1 MAYRS
6 WAGAV
11 PVLPFVGG
19 RVFSRRALG
28 VVIAL
33 LCACEGSAVAIR
45 DRNAVVDDGGRRVAL
60 EPAPRRIIS
69 LLPSATELLVALGA
83 GDRLI
88 ARTDYDAQP
97 GLTHLPSFG
106 RNITASVESIVAL
119 EPDLVVVPADYLT
132 VGLGA
137 RLTYAGVR
145 VYEADVQRLDALA
158 GTVRRLATL
167 LDARACGDSLL
178 AALRAG
184 LDSVRDAYAKG
195 DPVDVAFAVW
205 HAPASVAGG
214 DTYVDDV
221 IRAAG
226 GRNAFGDVSGWPE
239 ISAEALIARDPD
251 VIIVPAGGGSSLRP
265 EWLRSAPGWRALRAV
280 REGRV
285 IVVDADLFE
294 RPGTR
299 VVEAAGTLAR
309 ALHTERAR

>member
-1 MAYRS
+1 
-6 WAGAV
+6 
-11 PVLPFVGG
+11 
-19 RVFSRRALG
+19 
-28 VVIAL
+28 
-33 LCACEGSAVAIR
+33 
-45 DRNAVVDDGGRRVAL
+45 
-60 EPAPRRIIS
+60 
-69 LLPSATELLVALGA
+69 
-83 GDRLI
+83 
-88 ARTDYDAQP
+88 
-97 GLTHLPSFG
+97 
-106 RNITASVESIVAL
+106 
-119 EPDLVVVPADYLT
+119 
-132 VGLGA
+132 
-137 RLTYAGVR
+137 
-145 VYEADVQRLDALA
+145 QRLDALA

-184 LDSVRDAYAKG
+184 LDSVRVAYAKG

-265 EWLRSAPGWRALRAV
+265 EWLRSAPRWRALRAV

-299 VVEAAGTLAR
+299 VVDAAGTLAR
-309 ALHTERAR
+309 ALHTGRARWSGRSLSSGCSWAGTGTRRRRRRPSCAVVSSMALRDSRWRACTWS